1 LKKQLIEMAT
11 ALEQNSLAEI
21 KKYQGQKLAGLLQY
35 LQAHSPYYRELF
47 GREKIDIAQIR
58 SVDDLVNIPTTTK
71 QQFGERNMDFLC
83 VDKTAVVDYTTTSGT
98 TGKPVTVAL
107 TENDLQRLAINEAN
121 SFVIAGAK
129 KGDVFQLMLTL
140 DRQFMAGMAYFL
152 GLQKLGA
159 GIVRSGPASPQMQLE
174 NILRFKPDAVVAVP
188 SFLLK
193 LAEYAG
199 AHGVNLNDTA
209 IKRAICIGE
218 PVRSTQ
224 LNDNTLANRLHEKWN
239 LPLYGTY
246 ASTEMQTAFTECEHG
261 AGGHHQPDLI
271 IVEILD
277 DAGNQLPA
285 GDFGEV
291 TITTLG
297 VEGMPLLRYRTGD
310 ICCYYEEPC
319 KCGRNTIRLSPVT
332 GRKNQMLKYKGTT
345 LFPPAIY
352 DALSAV
358 PEVKDYIVEV
368 VKNELDNDEVI
379 INISQNGNLDIVEA
393 KLKNALQVKLRV
405 LPALNFVSSQHLQNM
420 RPAES
425 RKPVM
430 IIFR

>member
-1 LKKQLIEMAT
+1 MATVLKKK
-11 ALEQNSLAEI
+11 SLSEI
-21 KKYQGQKLAGLLQY
+21 KQYQGQRLAELLQY
-35 LQAHSPYYRELF
+35 LQRHSPYYREMFELN
-47 GREKIDIAQIR
+47 KIEIQKIK

-71 QQFGERNMDFLC
+71 QQFSERNPDFLC
-83 VDKTAVVDYTTTSGT
+83 VEKNAIVDYTTTSGT
-98 TGKPVTVAL
+98 TGKPVTIAL
-107 TENDLQRLAINEAN
+107 TENDLQRLAENEAN
-121 SFVIAGAK
+121 SFIIAGAQ

-152 GLQKLGA
+152 GLRKLGA
-159 GIVRSGPASPQMQLE
+159 GIVRSGPASPAMQLE

-193 LAEYAG
+193 LAEYAESN
-199 AHGVNLNDTA
+199 GVDLNKTG

-218 PVRSTQ
+218 PVRNIDLTP
-224 LNDNTLANRLHEKWN
+224 NTLTKRVAEKWN
-239 LPLYGTY
+239 LSLFGTY

-261 AGGHHQPDLI
+261 AGGHHQPELI

-277 DAGNQLPA
+277 DKGNQLPG

-319 KCGRNTIRLSPVT
+319 KCGRNTIRLSPIT

-358 PEVKDYIVEV
+358 PEVRDYVVEV
-368 VKNELDNDEVI
+368 VKNELDNDEI
-379 INISQNGNLDIVEA
+379 ILNISQNGNLDVVEP
-393 KLKNALQVKLRV
+393 KVKSALQSKLRV
-405 LPALNFVSSQHLQNM
+405 IPALNFVSSQHLQRM